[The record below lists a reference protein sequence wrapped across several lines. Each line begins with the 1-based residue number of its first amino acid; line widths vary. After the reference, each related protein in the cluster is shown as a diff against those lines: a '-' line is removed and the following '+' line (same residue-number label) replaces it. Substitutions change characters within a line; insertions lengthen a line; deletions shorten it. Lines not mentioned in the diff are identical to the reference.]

1 MPSEVPST
9 APRRPRAE
17 KTAATRDAILAAALR
32 EFSARGFAATRLE
45 DVAKRAGVAK
55 GTIYVHFRD
64 KESLFEQLVRTALAP
79 AIGFVEALPA
89 LDMPLREFAERLC
102 EFFVREI
109 CETERKD
116 VLRLIMTEGPRFP
129 ALAHIYYREV
139 PKRVLPA
146 VRAVLERA
154 HRRGEIS
161 SDALARFPQ
170 LLVAPGLV
178 GILWNSLFERFEPL
192 DVGALMRAHIE
203 LLFGPRPS

>member
-1 MPSEVPST
+1 MPEGSAKAV
-9 APRRPRAE
+9 ARRPRAE
-17 KTAATRDAILAAALR
+17 RTAATRDAILAAALR

-64 KESLFEQLVRTALAP
+64 KESLFEQLVRSCLAP
-79 AIGFVEALPA
+79 VIGFVEALPT
-89 LDMPLREFAERLC
+89 LDMPLRELAEHLC
-102 EFFVREI
+102 AFFVREV

-146 VRAVLERA
+146 MRAVLERA
-154 HRRGEIS
+154 HRRGEIA
-161 SDALARFPQ
+161 SDALVRFPQ
-170 LLVAPGLV
+170 LLIAPGLV
-178 GILWNSLFERFEPL
+178 GILWNALFERFEPL
-192 DVGALMRAHIE
+192 DIGALMRAHVE
-203 LLFGPRPS
+203 LLFGPRAS

>member
-1 MPSEVPST
+1 MSGPAAKPM
-9 APRRPRAE
+9 RLPRAE

-45 DVAKRAGVAK
+45 DVAKRASVAK

-64 KESLFEQLVRTALAP
+64 KESLFEQLVRTSLAP
-79 AIGFVEALPA
+79 AIVFVETLPA
-89 LDMPLREFAERLC
+89 LDMPLRELAEQLC
-102 EFFVREI
+102 AFFVREI

-139 PKRVLPA
+139 PARVLP
-146 VRAVLERA
+146 VIRAVLERA
-154 HRRGEIS
+154 HRRGEIP

-170 LLVAPGLV
+170 LLIAPGLV

-192 DVGALMRAHIE
+192 DVGAFMRAHIE
-203 LLFGPRPS
+203 LLFGPGPS